1 LHHSQEQAFRP
12 VPQRV
17 NFLWGVG
24 IGQESPPIKSLLK
37 MVQDISLIKLGDDA
51 ADEVEADICAI
62 PFGIASLHAF

>member
-1 LHHSQEQAFRP
+1 MFSSHILHHSQEQAFGP

-24 IGQESPPIKSLLK
+24 VGQQSPPIKSLLK

-51 ADEVEADICAI
+51 ADFVEADMGAI
-62 PFGIASLHAF
+62 GL